1 MNMHITKLI
10 LTLSLAGVV
19 SIASAQ
25 TAPDKSKP
33 QEPSK
38 KLPEKASSS
47 DKPAVLGFGSGTG
60 MGAGG
65 GSGSM
70 SGTGSGSGSAGTM
83 SGGGSGYGSNFSI
96 SVDGTINSGPTSP
109 IVTQPPVVTPP
120 PVGR

>member
-25 TAPDKSKP
+25 TAPDKTKP

-70 SGTGSGSGSAGTM
+70 SGTGSGSGGPGTM
-83 SGGGSGYGSNFSI
+83 SGGGNGSGYGSNLPI
-96 SVDGTINSGPTSP
+96 SVYGTIPSGSGSGSP
-109 IVTQPPVVTPP
+109 Y
-120 PVGR
+120 

>member
-83 SGGGSGYGSNFSI
+83 SGGGSGYGGNFSI
-96 SVDGTINSGPTSP
+96 SADGTIRSGLPPT
-109 IVTQPPVVTPP
+109 IGTQPS
-120 PVGR
+120 VGRP

>member
-1 MNMHITKLI
+1 MNMHINKLI

-25 TAPDKSKP
+25 TAPDKTKP

-65 GSGSM
+65 ASGSM

-83 SGGGSGYGSNFSI
+83 SGGGSGYGYGSNSPI
-96 SVDGTINSGPTSP
+96 PVDGTTYSGPTSP
-109 IVTQPPVVTPP
+109 IGTQPS
-120 PVGR
+120 VGRP